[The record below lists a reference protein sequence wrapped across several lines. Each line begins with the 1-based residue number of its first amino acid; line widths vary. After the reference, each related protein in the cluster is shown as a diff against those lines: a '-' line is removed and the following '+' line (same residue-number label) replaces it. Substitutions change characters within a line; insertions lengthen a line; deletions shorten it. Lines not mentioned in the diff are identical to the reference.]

1 MAKEQFREWNPK
13 ENIRVKYK
21 YGENK
26 DKIGYWESNMTDLQK
41 WSDNILEEHEAIDIR
56 LTNRQFYYQLVG
68 KNLIPNA
75 DEIYK
80 RICVFLTDSR
90 YAGRIDWDFI
100 EDKERESEKPNDWK
114 DVNSIIQSAIYSYR
128 LPRWQDQEYYL
139 EMYCEKKAGINT
151 LKPIADKWH
160 IHFGFNKG
168 YSSASAMYEL
178 SKRVAEQIEDRKK
191 VRILYFGDHD
201 ASGLDMIR
209 DIHTRLCEFLIG
221 GDKVTDI
228 LGDDE
233 DNPNFKVIP
242 IALSMEQIKKWNPPP
257 NPAKMTDPRAKW
269 YIAKFGKVSW
279 ELDSLKPLE
288 LRKLAEGSVMEY
300 IDVDKYNIWIK
311 REEKE
316 KEALRDFRKK
326 LSKEKKWGKK

>member
-1 MAKEQFREWNPK
+1 MKEKFRNWNPRDHIK
-13 ENIRVKYK
+13 VKYK
-21 YGENK
+21 YGDNK
-26 DKIGYWESNMTDLQK
+26 EKIGYWEASLIGLQS
-41 WSDNILEEHEAIDIR
+41 WTEDVLEEHEAIDIR

-68 KNLIPNA
+68 KDLIPNA

-90 YAGRIDWDFI
+90 YAGRIDWESI
-100 EDKERESEKPNDWK
+100 EDKERGSEMPSDWEN
-114 DVNSIIQSAIYSYR
+114 VNAIISSAIYSYR
-128 LPRWQDQEYYL
+128 LPRWQDQDYYL

-178 SKRVAEQIEDRKK
+178 SKRIAEQIEDGKK
-191 VRILYFGDHD
+191 ARILYFGDHD

-209 DIHTRLCEFLIG
+209 DIRTRIIEFLIG
-221 GDKVTDI
+221 GHIVIDP

-233 DNPNFKVIP
+233 DNPNFEIIP
-242 IALSMEQIKKWNPPP
+242 VALTMQQIKKWNPPP

-269 YIAKFGKVSW
+269 YIAQFGKVSW

-288 LRKLAEGSVMEY
+288 LRKMADKSVREFVA
-300 IDVDKYNIWIK
+300 VDKYNAWIK
-311 REEKE
+311 REDKE
-316 KEALRDFRKK
+316 KQALKDFADK
-326 LSKEKKWGKK
+326 LSKKKSKKCE

>member
-1 MAKEQFREWNPK
+1 MVKEQFREWNPK
-13 ENIRVKYK
+13 ELIKVKYK

-26 DKIGYWESNMTDLQK
+26 EKIGYWECNMTDLK
-41 WSDNILEEHEAIDIR
+41 SWTEEILEEHEAIDIR

-90 YAGRIDWDFI
+90 YAGRIDWESI
-100 EDKERESEKPNDWK
+100 EDKERESEKPSEWK
-114 DVNSIIQSAIYSYR
+114 NVKAIINSAIYSYR

-178 SKRVAEQIEDRKK
+178 SKRIAEQIKEGKK
-191 VRILYFGDHD
+191 ARILYFGDHD
-201 ASGLDMIR
+201 ASGLDMVR

-221 GDKVTDI
+221 GNEVIDIVGDNDK
-228 LGDDE
+228 
-233 DNPNFKVIP
+233 NPMFQVIP
-242 IALSMEQIKKWNPPP
+242 VALNMSQIKKFKCPP

-269 YIAKFGKVSW
+269 YIAEFGKVSW
-279 ELDSLKPLE
+279 ELDSLRPLE
-288 LRKLAEGSVMEY
+288 LRKIAEISVMDY
-300 IDVDKYNIWIK
+300 VDVDKYNNWIK

-316 KEALRDFRKK
+316 KKALRDFGDK
-326 LSKEKKWGKK
+326 LTRGN

>member
-1 MAKEQFREWNPK
+1 MKEKFREWNPREQIK
-13 ENIRVKYK
+13 VKYR

-26 DKIGYWESNMTDLQK
+26 DKITYWEETMTNLRK
-41 WSDNILEEHEAIDIR
+41 WTEEILEEHEAIDIR

-68 KNLIPNA
+68 KDLIPNA

-90 YAGRIDWDFI
+90 YAGRIDWESI
-100 EDKERESEKPNDWK
+100 EDKEREAEKHSEWENVKE
-114 DVNSIIQSAIYSYR
+114 IIEGAIYSYR
-128 LPRWQDQEYYL
+128 LPRWRDQEYYL

-151 LKPIADKWH
+151 LQPIADKWH

-178 SKRVAEQIEDRKK
+178 SKRIAEQIEDGKK
-191 VRILYFGDHD
+191 ARVLYFGDHD

-209 DIHTRLCEFLIG
+209 DIHTRLCEFMTT
-221 GDKVTDI
+221 GDNVIDI

-233 DNPNFKVIP
+233 DNPNFLVIP
-242 IALSMEQIKKWNPPP
+242 VALTIQQIKKYNPPP

-269 YIAKFGKVSW
+269 YITRFGKVSW

-288 LRKLAEGSVMEY
+288 LRKIADKSVLEFV
-300 IDVDKYNIWIK
+300 DVSKYHRWIK
-311 REEKE
+311 REKTEK
-316 KEALRDFRKK
+316 KALEDFANK
-326 LSKEKKWGKK
+326 LSKNK